1 MSTTA
6 TVAMSTDTERK
17 PVTLH
22 RLRRMLAE
30 GEKIVMLTAYDASFA
45 RLADDAGVDCLLV
58 GDSISDFRAARA
70 CNMPVMLV
78 SYGYSQGLDL
88 AELGPDAVIDSLAQ
102 VAELIELTEE

>member
-1 MSTTA
+1 M
-6 TVAMSTDTERK
+6 
-17 PVTLH
+17 
-22 RLRRMLAE
+22 
-30 GEKIVMLTAYDASFA
+30 
-45 RLADDAGVDCLLV
+45 

-70 CNMPVMLV
+70 CDMPVMLV

>member
-45 RLADDAGVDCLLV
+45 RLAAAAGIGCA
-58 GDSISDFRAARA
+58 GGGSGPTRGGGAA
-70 CNMPVMLV
+70 
-78 SYGYSQGLDL
+78 L
-88 AELGPDAVIDSLAQ
+88 ASRVRLARGAG
-102 VAELIELTEE
+102 AEGESEGEDRP